1 MVMQH
6 DVPNWYDMHYLASDI
21 PSKRRFR
28 VGLVGGGSGA
38 LWAPYHRT
46 AMRLSNRFDI
56 VAGAFSSNN
65 ETRIE
70 TANALNI
77 ETSRNYD
84 SFVAMAEQESS
95 RTDPIDVAVVVTPNH
110 LHFEPC
116 RMLLEAGIPV
126 ICDKPLVNS
135 LDEALALLELVGR
148 KSLFF
153 GMTYT
158 YTGYPMV
165 RDAYTRIRQGE
176 IGKIKFLYVE
186 YLLEWL
192 AGDTQNLSTAMQW
205 RLDPRKAGQ
214 TAALGD
220 VGTHA
225 FNLIEFLSGQNCTAL
240 NAKFTPSAVSP
251 ELDEQAVIQ
260 MEFDRGAEG
269 LLWASL
275 ASPGHRNGL
284 RFKIVGTKAT
294 MEWSQEEPEVLSV
307 KRLGRAEL
315 LYRRGA
321 SDMTADAA
329 NYCTM
334 PQGSPEGYL
343 EALAIL
349 YSDFATA
356 LDAGDSWKKALPFPL
371 PDIHQGVRGV
381 GLSALAV
388 ESNKHRTWVPF
399 KI

>member
-1 MVMQH
+1 
-6 DVPNWYDMHYLASDI
+6 
-21 PSKRRFR
+21 
-28 VGLVGGGSGA
+28 
-38 LWAPYHRT
+38 
-46 AMRLSNRFDI
+46 MR
-56 VAGAFSSNN
+56 
-65 ETRIE
+65 
-70 TANALNI
+70 
-77 ETSRNYD
+77 
-84 SFVAMAEQESS
+84 
-95 RTDPIDVAVVVTPNH
+95 P
-110 LHFEPC
+110 
-116 RMLLEAGIPV
+116 
-126 ICDKPLVNS
+126 
-135 LDEALALLELVGR
+135 
-148 KSLFF
+148 
-153 GMTYT
+153 
-158 YTGYPMV
+158 
-165 RDAYTRIRQGE
+165 
-176 IGKIKFLYVE
+176 
-186 YLLEWL
+186 
-192 AGDTQNLSTAMQW
+192 
-205 RLDPRKAGQ
+205 
-214 TAALGD
+214 D
-220 VGTHA
+220 VG
-225 FNLIEFLSGQNCTAL
+225 Q
-240 NAKFTPSAVSP
+240 
-251 ELDEQAVIQ
+251 
-260 MEFDRGAEG
+260 
-269 LLWASL
+269 
-275 ASPGHRNGL
+275 NGL